1 MIWLSMF
8 IEVYRCEDGTG
19 CHQWPTGNL
28 RDIFMIFQDKCL
40 VAARF
45 WLIFVGTLL
54 TNEGFSFSCLI
65 TGRFVKFEFIF
76 PILGRKIPVLFFE
89 PTLVAS
95 FEDPKSH
102 WWFIGETSE
111 MIHGSGGGRRREGN
125 VHMDS
130 LVPGTTLS
138 MNLSLDGCHGWLLDP
153 LNESISEWIMIS
165 MADFNNGYPLV
176 I

>member
-28 RDIFMIFQDKCL
+28 RDIFMIFQDNCL

-76 PILGRKIPVLFFE
+76 PILGRKIPVLFFWAY
-89 PTLVAS
+89 TGRQLRRSKISLVIYWWNQWDDPWLGRWTPQRGERAHGQPGTGDHLVDESVPRWLPRMAFGS
-95 FEDPKSH
+95 FEWIHLRMNYD
-102 WWFIGETSE
+102 
-111 MIHGSGGGRRREGN
+111 IHG
-125 VHMDS
+125 
-130 LVPGTTLS
+130 
-138 MNLSLDGCHGWLLDP
+138 W
-153 LNESISEWIMIS
+153 
-165 MADFNNGYPLV
+165 F
-176 I
+176 